1 MATSFQAVIT
11 TTWTSTAKAAC
22 MLTGI
27 LDSIEKPEFK
37 VGSACHEVAID
48 DDSQRQTRRASQVT
62 NLSNRAFVLTQ
73 LVSENFSSHF
83 LNADIHYVRMCVM
96 SNENLEKAGFH
107 AKTAEPRITGPLPH
121 WYCTVLREVMI
132 TIGGVAAAKILSSR
146 LFWRA

>member
-1 MATSFQAVIT
+1 MHIDRDLREQTLKNRNSRSDLHVT
-11 TTWTSTAKAAC
+11 KLP
-22 MLTGI
+22 LTM
-27 LDSIEKPEFK
+27 
-37 VGSACHEVAID
+37 
-48 DDSQRQTRRASQVT
+48 TRRDKPAGRAKSAIGAGGSLCRLTVT

-83 LNADIHYVRMCVM
+83 LNADIHYVRICVM
-96 SNENLEKAGFH
+96 SNENLEKAGFY

-121 WYCTVLREVMI
+121 WYYTVLREVMI